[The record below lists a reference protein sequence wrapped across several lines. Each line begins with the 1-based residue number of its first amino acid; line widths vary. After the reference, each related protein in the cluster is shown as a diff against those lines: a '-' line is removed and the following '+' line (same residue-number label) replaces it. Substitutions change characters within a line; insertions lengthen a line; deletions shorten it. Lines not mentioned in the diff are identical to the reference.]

1 MPQSIIA
8 LRKQTKSTKGFFKA
22 ELRALVSQTERE
34 GTYIR
39 GPSALVSFLPLYS
52 ESSETGRCGGEL
64 RWYRVDGV
72 HAWESSS
79 SESTFRKSANLWTLR
94 VSFTLLPAPEKKME
108 EKKAGS
114 VKCALLRA
122 WGAPGCR

>member
-72 HAWESSS
+72 HA
-79 SESTFRKSANLWTLR
+79 
-94 VSFTLLPAPEKKME
+94 
-108 EKKAGS
+108 
-114 VKCALLRA
+114 
-122 WGAPGCR
+122 